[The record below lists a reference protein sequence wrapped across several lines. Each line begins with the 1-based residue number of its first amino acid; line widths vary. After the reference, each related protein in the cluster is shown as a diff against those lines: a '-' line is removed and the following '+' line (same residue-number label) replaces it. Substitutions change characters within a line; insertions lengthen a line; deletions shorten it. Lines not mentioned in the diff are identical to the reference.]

1 MTDRFSGKS
10 FSDPQSDNIVK
21 TAKARTFS
29 TKKDDKDGD
38 KNSAPNISELYN
50 RGVDHLKKFNFF
62 IELNETGDHVKHR
75 ILRPADP
82 IQIQGINYPANFK
95 PLQDISTIEDF
106 RRIETAFESADSDVR
121 DFWTP
126 LFRPKGGETDLGN
139 FADRLLAMKRIQQN
153 INIHETLDYGHTFDP
168 DGSLCGFGFVRN
180 PRVWV
185 PAREWFD
192 PALQKV
198 TLKDVFTI
206 FPEAEVEMLK
216 LILGRVGVG
225 RSNHLPPNFPSAID
239 HTARMAAV
247 IVGKDAGLGKS
258 TIFNGMTAAF
268 SKCGFAT
275 HTFKSTEDRFGLK
288 AAALADVAYK
298 DDTAMKSLKQFLAAE
313 ETKILITNGL
323 FQTEEK
329 FQNAEQIWPKCVLIV
344 NSNDWDAHFAYD
356 LDPGIV
362 DRIKILST
370 YREYEVLKNRKSL
383 RGTASDGTPDL
394 RPRAH
399 IPFLADKL
407 GVSADALYL
416 WCLRLATDRFWE
428 VITDTA
434 DPTVNRLQVEV
445 RYWTTRQRIRFKSDT
460 SQALVNAMAMAA
472 AVRTETDDYTMPELT
487 PDVLARHLR
496 DLLFV
501 GIDKSGKKLMSN
513 MKAKWEEAGRP
524 STHYYQGFREIRWES
539 VQLAIDTHVNTSH
552 YNSKTPAEVVKDV
565 MGKMTMRDGFK
576 ISTGISYVIEDWNT
590 CRYAL
595 GEVIEEARALRS
607 SLTKTQRERLCDRSI
622 EPTRDWLA
630 NPNYSPDRAEELR
643 PDMD

>member
-1 MTDRFSGKS
+1 MTDRFSGKT
-10 FSDPQSDNIVK
+10 FTDPQSENIRRS
-21 TAKARTFS
+21 AKAMRFS
-29 TKKDDKDGD
+29 RKDDEKED
-38 KNSAPNISELYN
+38 KKTPTNLSELYKA
-50 RGVDHLKKFNFF
+50 GLDHLRKFNFHV
-62 IELNETGDHVKHR
+62 ELSESGDHIKHR
-75 ILRPADP
+75 ILRPSAP
-82 IQIQGINYPANFK
+82 QQILGINYPGTFQ
-95 PLQDISTIEDF
+95 PLQDVSTLDDF
-106 RRIETAFESADSDVR
+106 RNIETAFDSAESEVR

-126 LFRPKGGETDLGN
+126 LFRPKSGETDLLN
-139 FADRLLAMKRIQQN
+139 FTDRMLAMRRIQQN

-168 DGSLCGFGFVRN
+168 DGKMCGNGFVRN

-192 PALQKV
+192 EKLHQV

-206 FPEAEVEMLK
+206 FPDAEVEMLK

-225 RSNHLPPNFPSAID
+225 RSNHLPPNFPHPID

-247 IVGKDAGLGKS
+247 VVGKDAGLGKS

-288 AAALADVAYK
+288 AAALADIAYK
-298 DDTAMKSLKQFLAAE
+298 DDTAMRSLKQFLAAE

-356 LDPGIV
+356 LDPGII

-370 YREYEVLKNRKSL
+370 YREYEVLKNRKL
-383 RGTASDGTPDL
+383 LGGTASSGTPDL

-428 VITDTA
+428 VISDIS

-445 RYWTTRQRIRFKSDT
+445 RYWTTRQRIRFKADT
-460 SQALVNAMAMAA
+460 SQALVNAMAMCSAI
-472 AVRTETDDYTMPELT
+472 RTNAETYAMPELT

-501 GIDKSGKKLMSN
+501 GVDKSGKSLMTL
-513 MKAKWEEAGRP
+513 MKRKWDEAGRP
-524 STHYYQGFREIRWES
+524 STHYYQGLREIRWES
-539 VQLAIDTHVNTSH
+539 VQLAIDTFVNSQH
-552 YNSKTPAEVVKDV
+552 YGGKTPAEMIKEIMSKLV
-565 MGKMTMRDGFK
+565 MRDGFK
-576 ISTGISYVIEDWNT
+576 VSTGISYVIEDWNT
-590 CRYAL
+590 CRYAI
-595 GEVIEEARALRS
+595 GEVQEQSKELRS
-607 SLTKTQRERLCDRSI
+607 ELSEAQVERLCDRSI
-622 EPTRDWLA
+622 EPTRDWLS

-643 PDMD
+643 PGME